1 MQVAFTLITSPW
13 LKFRS
18 LGFTDIQ
25 LLSNEETIDPLLLMV
40 HSIVGFSKGLSE
52 QVAENEEGF
61 SSEMVEEIC
70 GKLVAERIGGVFRS
84 IVILMS

>member
-1 MQVAFTLITSPW
+1 
-13 LKFRS
+13 
-18 LGFTDIQ
+18 
-25 LLSNEETIDPLLLMV
+25 MV

-70 GKLVAERIGGVFRS
+70 GKLVAEKAEACFGR
-84 IVILMS
+84 L